1 MPEDA
6 IIRISSKAAAKRI
19 EDAPR
24 VPVFEV
30 DGTIYDV
37 AAVGRAD
44 IGLEYMAK
52 VEEDGAEEAQAWMIR
67 TTVGDR
73 GFQALRGVKGL
84 DPEDWRAIRKRIED
98 LITPKA
104 QGTRD

>member
-1 MPEDA
+1 MPENA
-6 IIRISSKAAAKRI
+6 IIRISSSAAAKRL

-30 DGTIYDV
+30 DGVTYDV

-44 IGLEYMAK
+44 IGLEYMAR
-52 VEEDGAEEAQAWMIR
+52 VEEDGVEEAQSWMIR
-67 TTVGDR
+67 TTVGDE

-84 DPEDWRAIRKRIED
+84 DPDDWRAIRRRIED
-98 LITPKA
+98 LIAPKA
-104 QGTRD
+104 SATRD